1 MERPKDYIQ
10 QLADYIRKNL
20 LKGYTLESLRFSLI
34 GQGYSRISV
43 DNAIELAN
51 KQLAANAPLMIE
63 KPQIT
68 YRLIPEI
75 PSGTKK
81 FFEFLKKLFYR

>member
-1 MERPKDYIQ
+1 MEKPKDYVQ
-10 QLADYIRKNL
+10 QLADYIKKNL
-20 LKGYTLESLRFSLI
+20 SKGYTLESLRFSLI

-43 DNAIELAN
+43 DNAIETAN

-68 YRLIPEI
+68 YKLIPEI
-75 PSGTKK
+75 PLGTKK
-81 FFEFLKKLFYR
+81 FLEFLKKIFYR